1 MAIPEKCENAYRE
14 RHRDG
19 LFCRLLDGKP
29 DPYCASVYFC
39 PDTRRWE
46 ARKDCEIRAAQN

>member
-1 MAIPEKCENAYRE
+1 MATPEQCENAYRE

-19 LFCRLLDGKP
+19 LFCRLFDGKP
-29 DPYCASVYFC
+29 NPYCASVYFC

-46 ARKDCEIRAAQN
+46 ARKDCEIRAAQK